1 MQADL
6 QERDRDPIL
15 SRHPKRHATRSPIHP
30 CHLGAGAGPSAAA
43 VWRALR
49 ASVRTPQ
56 GRARCRRASARL
68 LQDCDV
74 EGSRPPAAACGCI
87 RPLTNSTAAGAGP
100 IRRRLSSDNVA
111 PAQSTNA
118 PAPLNIEFR
127 FAPLGEVFPTTL
139 EESPRALPGRSSS
152 RLRPEVRHPGGLRSE
167 ARSAERTCQ
176 PYSPRPDQP
185 MRQPCGPT

>member
-100 IRRRLSSDNVA
+100 YSSPFVFGQRGLRPKYERPCPLEHRVSIRSIRRGVSHH
-111 PAQSTNA
+111 
-118 PAPLNIEFR
+118 
-127 FAPLGEVFPTTL
+127 
-139 EESPRALPGRSSS
+139 PRRKP
-152 RLRPEVRHPGGLRSE
+152 
-167 ARSAERTCQ
+167 
-176 PYSPRPDQP
+176 
-185 MRQPCGPT
+185 